1 MDTISSLSSSQLSIF
16 QSSTISASSSSNS
29 ASKEKVSFKLPGGIP
44 EHLLGDVTEQL
55 SSLEGTPEFSKEY
68 MAIIVLL
75 KSNNSSQLD
84 DFVHTM
90 KEILGIGSKMSKS
103 QNSPVQNQRNSGE
116 SNLSMDINVRIR
128 EFTASVSSS
137 RTTSDGVTE
146 ETSASITVSQ
156 MEVNARVS
164 VNDEIMQRNNQIMQ
178 KQDPLTL
185 DLNGNGKFDM
195 NGKRYFDINAD
206 GKDEYIPFVSNGD
219 GILVLDKN
227 NNGRIDDGKELFGD
241 QNGRDNGFE
250 ELRRY
255 DENNDNV
262 IDWKD
267 KVFNSLQLWGDF
279 NKDGRNELKSLS
291 RTGIESISLAYR
303 NAYQSVNQDVDVGQI
318 GSYKKDGKDNFAG
331 ALLLAY
337 A

>member
-1 MDTISSLSSSQLSIF
+1 MDTISSLSSNQLSIF
-16 QSSTISASSSSNS
+16 QSATTISASSSNTSTKN
-29 ASKEKVSFKLPGGIP
+29 EKNSFKLPRGIP
-44 EHLLGDVTEQL
+44 EHLLADVTDQL

-68 MAIIVLL
+68 MAIVVLL
-75 KSNNSSQLD
+75 KSNNPSQLE

-103 QNSPVQNQRNSGE
+103 QNKPAQNQENPGGN
-116 SNLSMDINVRIR
+116 NLSMDLNVRIR
-128 EFTASVSSS
+128 EFTASVSSR

-146 ETSASITVSQ
+146 ETSASITVSEI
-156 MEVNARVS
+156 EVNARVRS
-164 VNDEIMQRNNQIMQ
+164 NQNSQ

-195 NGKRYFDINAD
+195 NGKTYFDINAD
-206 GKDEYIPFVSNGD
+206 GKDEYMPFVSDGD

-227 NNGRIDDGKELFGD
+227 NNGRIDDGKEIFGD
-241 QNGRDNGFE
+241 QNGKDNGFE

-255 DENNDNV
+255 DENNDNI

-267 KVFNSLQLWGDF
+267 KVYNRLQLWGDF
-279 NKDGRNELKSLS
+279 NKDGKNELKSLN

-303 NAYQSVNQDVDVGQI
+303 NAYQYVNPDVDLGQI
-318 GSYKKDGKDNFAG
+318 GSYRKDGKDN
-331 ALLLAY
+331 LA
-337 A
+337 